1 VDLTAPNVEYS
12 GFVADLGPYLRRA
25 NLVIAP
31 MPFGFGMS
39 TKIVSALAFGK
50 TVLTTPQG
58 AGAISRKYRQL
69 VVSPLDGFAGRIVD
83 LLATRPPVDAQ
94 DFASVCDEFAWPS
107 ITARLYRRM
116 EECCSPDRVLVASRR
131 AEAMEGLPWQ

>member
-1 VDLTAPNVEYS
+1 MRIALCNE
-12 GFVADLGPYLRRA
+12 
-25 NLVIAP
+25 VIAP

-69 VVSPLDGFAGRIVD
+69 VVSSLAGFASRIVD
-83 LLATRPPVDAQ
+83 LLATRPSVDAQ

-116 EECCSPDRVLVASRR
+116 EECCLPDGVLVARR
-131 AEAMEGLPWQ
+131 KAEATEGLPWQ